1 MAEKGQSN
9 LYICTAVIVSD
20 EHKQDVIKGL
30 AEIVQKHRL
39 GTVLKS
45 SQVGANVSRRI
56 EILKD
61 LMSLDFTY
69 LFLMTDKNK
78 FSPDSPLGKYKK
90 SRYKFLHRKLNQII
104 AEKSCNLNIV
114 IDQYGSQEF
123 QDECLEYFQ
132 KDSCDFFAGEIST
145 SYADDQVESLLQI
158 ADFIGGSL
166 MYCFDKT
173 RKGEHSDKIRKILQP
188 KEVGCEFFPRG
199 IYPTLAVRPIPST
212 EIEEQ
217 IYRHLYNKA
226 ASFLDKTEDSTNPE
240 EQMQFQTLNRL
251 FIARNYEEPA
261 DQWIFS
267 EDLRRDLT
275 EQNFEISKRA
285 FTVKIIGGLR
295 YKGII
300 IAGSPSGYKLALNLD
315 DITNYL
321 AHDSNIVF
329 PMLSK
334 LKLARDEIMS
344 LAGYNILAGEYQN
357 FDAILT
363 QLSAEQIR
371 QYVEEPDVEKMEMI
385 KDDEE

>member
-1 MAEKGQSN
+1 
-9 LYICTAVIVSD
+9 
-20 EHKQDVIKGL
+20 
-30 AEIVQKHRL
+30 
-39 GTVLKS
+39 
-45 SQVGANVSRRI
+45 
-56 EILKD
+56 
-61 LMSLDFTY
+61 
-69 LFLMTDKNK
+69 
-78 FSPDSPLGKYKK
+78 
-90 SRYKFLHRKLNQII
+90 
-104 AEKSCNLNIV
+104 
-114 IDQYGSQEF
+114 
-123 QDECLEYFQ
+123 
-132 KDSCDFFAGEIST
+132 
-145 SYADDQVESLLQI
+145 
-158 ADFIGGSL
+158 
-166 MYCFDKT
+166 
-173 RKGEHSDKIRKILQP
+173 
-188 KEVGCEFFPRG
+188 
-199 IYPTLAVRPIPST
+199 
-212 EIEEQ
+212 
-217 IYRHLYNKA
+217 
-226 ASFLDKTEDSTNPE
+226 
-240 EQMQFQTLNRL
+240 MQFQTLNRL